1 MKQLNIKTGQQME
14 MVDITGDVRKV
25 VKDSGMGR
33 GVCYVYVPHTTAG
46 VTVNENTDPHVKDDI
61 LNQLSKMVPHRG
73 EYKHGEGNAA
83 AHIKASLVG
92 PSEIIFVENGKLVL
106 GAWQSI
112 YLCEF
117 DGPRARNVLVK
128 VVKED

>member
-1 MKQLNIKTGQQME
+1 MKQLNIKTSQQME
-14 MVDITGDVRKV
+14 MIDITGEARKV

-33 GVCYVYVPHTTAG
+33 GMCYVYVPHTSAG
-46 VTVNENTDPHVKDDI
+46 VTINENTDPHVKEDI
-61 LNQLSKMVPHRG
+61 LNQLSKLVPQKG

-83 AHIKASLVG
+83 AHIKTSMVG
-92 PSEIIFVENGKLVL
+92 SSEVIFVENGKLVL

-112 YLCEF
+112 FLCEF
-117 DGPRARNVLVK
+117 DGPRSRNVLVK